1 MEYANFWEDFCKK
14 KVREIGKRPMGKGPL
29 RLPRKG
35 GETESRARR
44 PRTLKNLVL
53 ASMRAKGTS

>member
-1 MEYANFWEDFCKK
+1 
-14 KVREIGKRPMGKGPL
+14 MGKGPL